1 MIDPS
6 LQSKVAQAAK
16 NASSQ
21 HNQIDLKYLWGLLCN
36 IDPQSFDAKLRTAN
50 PEYPYGAKPI
60 MENPGIALDS
70 KANAMPVAG
79 IDGSQI
85 YPSPLHPVRWAYIQ
99 ALAYIPTLD
108 IIRETEFLDLEQSKA
123 ADSDIEEWQ
132 DDKASIDFWRTLLEL
147 KVALKVVD
155 AHPDHIILMDYP
167 LLPWVPRSDPSYN
180 KRIQQYIDMI
190 DKMKGNQ
197 IAGIVSAPKSKLLI
211 NLIALSDK
219 LHGRQNPFPD
229 VSDTILACAG
239 LKSGQRSAIFKYA
252 GSRNEVFQSRG
263 FEICFFFI
271 LIQDR
276 DVVRVEIP
284 DWVARDPYCV
294 DLIHASILKD
304 SSALGYSYTLAKAHQ
319 EVAISLDIANSLHAL
334 ATREY
339 ISSGG
344 PIYGSAKMRA
354 KGLN

>member
-6 LQSKVAQAAK
+6 LQSKVAQAAR
-16 NASSQ
+16 NASRQYS
-21 HNQIDLKYLWGLLCN
+21 QIDLKSLWGLLCN
-36 IDPQSFDAKLRTAN
+36 IDAQAFDAKLQTVN
-50 PEYPYGAKPI
+50 PKYPYGAKPFVG
-60 MENPGIALDS
+60 NPGVAEDS
-70 KANAMPVAG
+70 QATAMPVAG

-99 ALAYIPTLD
+99 ALAYMPNLE
-108 IIRETEFLDLEQSKA
+108 IIRETEFLNLEHSKA
-123 ADSDIEEWQ
+123 TDSDFEEWQ
-132 DDKASIDFWRTLLEL
+132 DDKAGVDFSCTLLEL

-167 LLPWVPRSDPSYN
+167 LLPWVPRSDPSYS
-180 KRIQQYIDMI
+180 KRIQQYVDMI
-190 DKMKGNQ
+190 DKMKGRQ

-211 NLIALSDK
+211 KLISLSDK
-219 LHGRQNPFPD
+219 LDGRQNSFPE
-229 VSDTILACAG
+229 VSDTMLACAG
-239 LKSGQRSAIFKYA
+239 LKPGQRSAIFKYA
-252 GSRNEVFQSRG
+252 GSRNEVFQPRG

-271 LIQDR
+271 LVQDR

-284 DWVARDPYCV
+284 DWVARDPHCV

-304 SSALGYSYTLAKAHQ
+304 SSALGYSYALAKAHQ

-334 ATREY
+334 ATGEY

-344 PIYGSAKMRA
+344 PMYGSAKMRA